1 MSLYQGGLT
10 AVLGVPSFV
19 VTLGGLMSFRGAA
32 FLVADG
38 KTQPVND
45 EFFQRLGGGYDGGI
59 GVAATWVLAALVIA
73 GLFVR
78 MVQQAPRAPAPRD
91 AVRAAVDGHC
101 CWWRCRASCVLAFAA
116 AMNSYQISS
125 KTEPQGIPIPVL
137 IWAAVAVVLSF
148 IVHRTRFGRYV
159 FAMGGNPDAAALVG
173 IPVKRVT
180 LMLFALLAVLI
191 TIAAIVSIARLNAGT
206 NSLGTGMELYVIAAA
221 VIGGTALA
229 GGSGSI
235 LGSVLGALIMQS
247 LDSGMLLLDV
257 SIGKRMVIIGQVLI
271 VAVVFDVLY
280 RRRFGEQLM
289 SAIAAS
295 EPLVEL
301 RDIRKAF
308 GGVHAVDGVSVNLYP
323 GEVVARARPQ
333 RRRQVDADEDAGRR
347 VPDRL
352 RRDAH
357 RRADAC
363 TSARPADAQTLGIET
378 IYQTLALA
386 DNLDS
391 VANLFL
397 GREKLTPWRTLDD
410 HFMEGAGAQGVP
422 TASTRTSPTSAC
434 RCGGCRAGSGRWW
447 RSRARCTSTRAS

>member
-1 MSLYQGGLT
+1 MSNPTPGWWRRTGIDLRLILMCVLLAVMAVVFSVMSGGVFLSPENLYNVAQQTAVVGIVSTVMVLVIVARHIDLSVGSVMGFVGVLIAYLQYTSGWSWPTACLAGLAVALLVSIYQGWLT

-59 GVAATWVLAALVIA
+59 GVTASWVLAAIVALVLFGRMLQKRRARQRYEMPTEALWLDVLITAVPVAVVIA
-73 GLFVR
+73 
-78 MVQQAPRAPAPRD
+78 
-91 AVRAAVDGHC
+91 
-101 CWWRCRASCVLAFAA
+101 FAWV
-116 AMNSYQISS
+116 MNNYQISS
-125 KTEPQGIPIPVL
+125 KSEPQGIPIPVL
-137 IWAAVAVVLSF
+137 IWAAVAIVLSF

-180 LMLFALLAVLI
+180 LMLFALLAVLV

-235 LGSVLGALIMQS
+235 FGSVLGALIMQS

-257 SIGKRMVIIGQVLI
+257 PIGKRMVIIGQVLI

-280 RRRFGEQLM
+280 RRKFGE
-289 SAIAAS
+289 
-295 EPLVEL
+295 
-301 RDIRKAF
+301 
-308 GGVHAVDGVSVNLYP
+308 N
-323 GEVVARARPQ
+323 
-333 RRRQVDADEDAGRR
+333 
-347 VPDRL
+347 
-352 RRDAH
+352 
-357 RRADAC
+357 
-363 TSARPADAQTLGIET
+363 
-378 IYQTLALA
+378 
-386 DNLDS
+386 
-391 VANLFL
+391 
-397 GREKLTPWRTLDD
+397 
-410 HFMEGAGAQGVP
+410 
-422 TASTRTSPTSAC
+422 
-434 RCGGCRAGSGRWW
+434 
-447 RSRARCTSTRAS
+447 

>member
-1 MSLYQGGLT
+1 MSNETPGWWRRTGIDLRLILMCLLLVAMGVVFSVMSGGVFLSPENLYNVAQQTAVVGIVSTVMVLIIVARHIDLSVGSVMGFVGVLIAYLQYTSGWSWPTACLAGLAVALLVSIYQGWLT

-59 GVAATWVLAALVIA
+59 GTTASWVLAAVVALV
-73 GLFVR
+73 LFGR
-78 MVQQAPRAPAPRD
+78 MVQKRRARQRYDMPTEALWLD
-91 AVRAAVDGHC
+91 VLITAVPVAV
-101 CWWRCRASCVLAFAA
+101 VFAFAA
-116 AMNSYQISS
+116 VMNNYQISS
-125 KTEPQGIPIPVL
+125 KSEPQGIPIPVL
-137 IWAAVAVVLSF
+137 IWAAVAIVLSF

-180 LMLFALLAVLI
+180 LMLFALLAVLV

-235 LGSVLGALIMQS
+235 FGSVLGALIMQS

-257 SIGKRMVIIGQVLI
+257 PIGKRMVIIGQVLI

-280 RRRFGEQLM
+280 RRKFGE
-289 SAIAAS
+289 S
-295 EPLVEL
+295 
-301 RDIRKAF
+301 
-308 GGVHAVDGVSVNLYP
+308 
-323 GEVVARARPQ
+323 
-333 RRRQVDADEDAGRR
+333 
-347 VPDRL
+347 
-352 RRDAH
+352 
-357 RRADAC
+357 
-363 TSARPADAQTLGIET
+363 
-378 IYQTLALA
+378 
-386 DNLDS
+386 
-391 VANLFL
+391 
-397 GREKLTPWRTLDD
+397 
-410 HFMEGAGAQGVP
+410 
-422 TASTRTSPTSAC
+422 
-434 RCGGCRAGSGRWW
+434 
-447 RSRARCTSTRAS
+447 